1 MAVYAVAALQKF
13 IDENKINIRAKL
25 NLKSIWNLID
35 GASGEELRRKGWIV
49 NSTPEPV
56 QFYVYNG
63 YDVLRWIPAHRVCAQ
78 PGETV
83 QVQGGYFQRDNDDMV
98 VYKDNKG
105 LAYNIKRNHLH
116 FWTDSAAKGSRMI
129 MYKSSMERFK
139 KNVYNQ
145 LQELKEQELAR
156 HLVIMKQMEQTK
168 EELKRK
174 TKGLG
179 TDP

>member
-1 MAVYAVAALQKF
+1 MTALQKF

-35 GASGEELRRKGWIV
+35 GVSGEKRLDRPT
-49 NSTPEPV
+49 SEPM

-63 YDVLRWIPAHRVCAQ
+63 YDVLRWIPAHRVYAQ

-129 MYKSSMERFK
+129 MYKSSMECFK
-139 KNVYNQ
+139 KMHIITCKSYKNKSY
-145 LQELKEQELAR
+145 
-156 HLVIMKQMEQTK
+156 
-168 EELKRK
+168 
-174 TKGLG
+174 
-179 TDP
+179 